1 MTSRLLLPGNSTR
14 ILLYGGLCGA
24 ALIVLYGVVKL
35 MPARPVAV
43 MPAIEQA
50 PPPAVQRAVI
60 AKRLIHRGEVI
71 KAEDL
76 DFLPI
81 EGVLPASVQ
90 VSSDGVIGKVAVTDI
105 AESQFVLATEFSP
118 DLGKA
123 GLAMLVPAGLRAIA
137 FRTNDE
143 IAVGNFIRPGDHVDL
158 QVVLPDTV
166 LPGSGDPAR
175 RNEGSFSE
183 AHTLLQDVTVLSVG
197 DLIATGAEEAA
208 SNRKIDP
215 PRGVTIALT
224 PDQVS
229 QFVLAR
235 SIGTLFLT
243 LRNPTDPQSIEQDTA
258 SLRMIRGKTA
268 ASPTPIIEAK
278 RPIEL
283 VTGGQSRTIYSIS
296 PGGR

>member
-1 MTSRLLLPGNSTR
+1 MLPGHSTR
-14 ILLYGGLCGA
+14 LLLYGGLCGA

-35 MPARPVAV
+35 MPARPVMV

-50 PPPAVQRAVI
+50 PPPAVQRAVT

-71 KAEDL
+71 RAEDL

-90 VSSDGVIGKVAVTDI
+90 VSSDGVVGKVAVTEI
-105 AESQFVLATEFSP
+105 AESQFVLLSAISA

-143 IAVGNFIRPGDHVDL
+143 VAVGNFIRPGDHVDL
-158 QVVLPDTV
+158 QLVLPEAV
-166 LPGSGDPAR
+166 LPGGGDPAR
-175 RNEGSFSE
+175 RNDGSGSE
-183 AHTLLQDVTVLSVG
+183 AHTLLQDVTILSVG
-197 DLIATGAEEAA
+197 DLIATAAEEAA
-208 SNRKIDP
+208 PNRKLDP
-215 PRGVTIALT
+215 PRNVTIALT
-224 PDQVS
+224 PDQMS

-243 LRNPTDPQSIEQDTA
+243 LRNPTDPQSVEQDTA
-258 SLRMIRGKTA
+258 NLKTIRGKTA
-268 ASPTPIIEAK
+268 VSPVPVIEAK

-283 VTGGQSRTIYSIS
+283 VTGSQTRTIYSIS
-296 PGGR
+296 PGSR

>member
-1 MTSRLLLPGNSTR
+1 
-14 ILLYGGLCGA
+14 LLYGGLCGA
-24 ALIVLYGVVKL
+24 VLIVLYGVVKL
-35 MPARPVAV
+35 MPAHPVAP
-43 MPAIEQA
+43 MPVIEQA
-50 PPPAVQRAVI
+50 PPPPVQRAVI

-81 EGVLPASVQ
+81 EGALPALVQ
-90 VSSDGVIGKVAVTDI
+90 VSPDGIIGKVAVADI
-105 AESQFVLATEFSP
+105 AESQFMLSSEFST

-123 GLAMLVPAGLRAIA
+123 GLAMLVPAGRRAIA

-143 IAVGNFIRPGDHVDL
+143 VAVGNFIRPGDHVDL
-158 QVVLPDTV
+158 QVVLPDAV
-166 LPGSGDPAR
+166 LPGGADPAR
-175 RNEGSFSE
+175 HNDGSGSE
-183 AHTLLQDVTVLSVG
+183 AHTLLQDVTILSVG
-197 DLIATGAEEAA
+197 DLMAISAEEATA
-208 SNRKIDP
+208 SRKIDP

-235 SIGTLFLT
+235 SIGTVFMT
-243 LRNPTDPQSIEQDTA
+243 LRNPTDPQSIDQDTA
-258 SLRMIRGKTA
+258 TLKAIRGRTA
-268 ASPTPIIEAK
+268 ASLTPVVEGK

-283 VTGGQSRTIYSIS
+283 VTGSQTRTIYSIS

>member
-1 MTSRLLLPGNSTR
+1 MLPANSTR

-24 ALIVLYGVVKL
+24 ALIVVYGVVKL

-60 AKRLIHRGEVI
+60 AKRFIRRGEVI
-71 KAEDL
+71 AAADL

-81 EGVLPASVQ
+81 EGVLPAAVQ
-90 VSSDGVIGKVAVTDI
+90 VSADGVVGKVAVTDI
-105 AESQFVLATEFSP
+105 PESQFVLASEFSTDP
-118 DLGKA
+118 GKA

-143 IAVGNFIRPGDHVDL
+143 VAVGNFIRPGDHVDL
-158 QVVLPDTV
+158 QVILPEGV
-166 LPGSGDPAR
+166 LPGGSDPAH
-175 RNEGSFSE
+175 RNDGSGSE
-183 AHTLLQDVTVLSVG
+183 AHTFLQDVTILSVG
-197 DLIATGAEEAA
+197 DQIATSAEEAVA
-208 SNRKIDP
+208 NRKTDP
-215 PRGVTIALT
+215 PHGVTMALT

-235 SIGTLFLT
+235 SIGTVFLT
-243 LRNPTDPQSIEQDTA
+243 LRNPTDPQSIEQNTA
-258 SLRMIRGKTA
+258 NLKAIRGRTA
-268 ASPTPIIEAK
+268 LALTPVVEAK

-283 VTGGQSRTIYSIS
+283 VTGGQTRTIYSIS
-296 PGGR
+296 PGGH

>member
-1 MTSRLLLPGNSTR
+1 MLPGNSTR

-24 ALIVLYGVVKL
+24 ALIVLYGAVKL
-35 MPARPVAV
+35 MPARTVTV
-43 MPAIEQA
+43 MPVVEQT
-50 PPPAVQRAVI
+50 PPPQVQRAVI
-60 AKRLIHRGEVI
+60 AKHLVHRGEVI
-71 KAEDL
+71 KADDL

-81 EGVLPASVQ
+81 EGVLPALVQ
-90 VSSDGVIGKVAVTDI
+90 VSADGVIGKVAVQDI
-105 AESQFVLATEFSP
+105 AESQFVLSSAFSTDP
-118 DLGKA
+118 GKA

-137 FRTNDE
+137 FRTSDE

-158 QVVLPDTV
+158 QVVLPETV
-166 LPGSGDPAR
+166 LPGGTDPAH
-175 RNEGSFSE
+175 RNDGSFSE
-183 AHTLLQDVTVLSVG
+183 AHTLLQDVTILSVG
-197 DLIATGAEEAA
+197 DVFAVAAEDAA
-208 SNRKIDP
+208 ANRKVDP
-215 PRGVTIALT
+215 PKGITMALT

-258 SLRMIRGKTA
+258 GLKAIRGRTA
-268 ASPTPIIEAK
+268 ASPIPVVEGK

-283 VTGGQSRTIYSIS
+283 VTGGQTRTIYSIS